1 MKLRWKSR
9 WMSAFL
15 VALAL
20 FIAMP
25 ASVFAIDGV
34 YHAPYGTDD
43 LYDVQ
48 VTERLPRDPVAG
60 DTVYLKLTTWPI
72 EAGQATWIT
81 WTKNGVTQ
89 TVINGTWKY
98 NNGNNSYWEV
108 NMGSFSKGDAV
119 TYTVHANKSGANEKT
134 IGPFSFTVTGW
145 ESVASISSYT
155 NSTNHVV
162 LNASPNTGTMS
173 PKINIAFQADD
184 VFRVQLS
191 PKGTATMAT
200 GLSNYTFA
208 DNTTYYLISTSA
220 LKIRIDKNPYK
231 MSVYKP
237 DGTTLI
243 AREYDSTVNR
253 NMAWLTDGSNI
264 IDKVQDNLYSPTS
277 EQFYGF
283 GEHYNNFQKRG
294 YDVDTYVY
302 NQYKNQGSKTY
313 MSIPFFV
320 NTNGY
325 GVYVNSTYYS
335 KFKLATDRS
344 DMYNFTVNTSGAS
357 TSMLD
362 YYFVYGSNVKDVI
375 SNYSDLT
382 YKPTMLP
389 KWAFGLWMSANEWD
403 RQSEVTTA
411 LSNASTN
418 NIPATAV
425 VLEQWSDENTFYI
438 FNDATYTPKTGSAA
452 FSYSDFTFGTKW
464 PNPAQMATDIHN
476 AGMKLVLWQ
485 VPIQKYTNYAYTQ
498 KDNDESYMISQ
509 GYAVGDGNSGQ
520 YRLPAGSWF
529 ENSLLLDFT
538 STSAKNWWMS
548 KRAYLFDG
556 VGIDG
561 FKTDGG
567 EMVWGRWL
575 TFNNGK
581 KGDEMRNQYPNDY
594 VAAYNDYAHS
604 KKADSVS
611 FSRSGTSG
619 AQKSQIF
626 WAGDQESTFGAFRDA
641 MHAGL
646 TSSISGVPFWSWD
659 LAGFTGDTY
668 PTAELYKRSIEM
680 AAFSPIMQFH
690 SEKSNP
696 SPSEER
702 SPWNAAT
709 RTGDSTVLTTSQ
721 KFINAR
727 MNLLPYIYSEAKKTS
742 DTGIPLMRAMVVE
755 YPGDTSTFGLTEQ
768 YMFGD
773 NLLVAPVVNQGET
786 SKSVYLPA
794 GEWTDFWWG
803 AMRPGSQT
811 ISYYASV
818 DDMPVFAKAGA
829 ILPMNL
835 NSTYTVGGTIGN
847 DLTNYTNLTFRVF
860 PQGTTSYSWYDGTT
874 TRTITSTEEYNLDKV
889 TVSVPAL
896 TVTSTL
902 QVLTKKPSSVTKD
915 GSGLTEYSSVSSLSS
930 ASQGWYYDS
939 AAKLAYV
946 KISSGVSARS
956 VVLNGVDKN
965 AYEAEFATLNA
976 VSTNTNHTGYLGTG
990 FVDGFATSGDS
1001 VEFQVYAPSA
1011 ATYSIDVRYSAGGGA
1026 GSRAIYKNG
1035 VKVTDLSLSA
1045 TTNWDTWNTATL
1057 STSLNAGLNTIRVQ
1071 YDSGNST
1078 GINLDNVGIRW

>member
-1 MKLRWKSR
+1 MKTRWHSR
-9 WMSAFL
+9 LASALLLGLVVLLAVPASAF
-15 VALAL
+15 
-20 FIAMP
+20 
-25 ASVFAIDGV
+25 AISGV

-48 VTERLPRDPVAG
+48 LTERYPRDPVAG

-72 EAGQATWIT
+72 ESGQATWIT
-81 WTKNGVTQ
+81 WTKNGATQ
-89 TVINGTWKY
+89 SVINGTWQY
-98 NNGNNSYWEV
+98 NSGSNSYWQI
-108 NMGSFSKGDAV
+108 NMGTFAKGDVV
-119 TYTVHANKSGANEKT
+119 TYTIHANKDGANEKT
-134 IGPFSFTVTGW
+134 IGPFTFTVTGW
-145 ESVASISSYT
+145 ESVASVSGYT
-155 NSTNHVV
+155 DGGNKVTLSAT
-162 LNASPNTGTMS
+162 PNTGTLS
-173 PKINIAFQADD
+173 PKIGISFQAAD

-191 PKGTATMAT
+191 PKGTGTLAT

-231 MSVYKP
+231 LSVYKP

-243 AREYDSTVNR
+243 AREYDNSVNK
-253 NMAWLTDGSNI
+253 NMAWLTDGTSI

-302 NQYKNQGSKTY
+302 NQYKNQNDRTY
-313 MSIPFFV
+313 MAIPFFI

-325 GVYVNSTYYS
+325 GIYVNSTYYS
-335 KFKLATDRS
+335 KFKMATERT
-344 DMYNFTVNTSGAS
+344 DMYNFTVNTGGGANS
-357 TSMLD
+357 LLD
-362 YYFVYGSNVKDVI
+362 YYFIYGSDLKDVV
-375 SNYSDLT
+375 SNYTDIT
-382 YKPTMLP
+382 YKPAMLP

-403 RQSEVTTA
+403 RQSEVTAA
-411 LSNASTN
+411 LSSASTN
-418 NIPATAV
+418 NIPASAV

-485 VPIQKYTNYAYTQ
+485 VPIQKYTSSAYTQ

-509 GYAVGDGNSGQ
+509 GYAVGDGSGGQ

-538 STSAKNWWMS
+538 NTAAKNWWMS

-556 VGIDG
+556 IGIDG

-567 EMVWGRWL
+567 EMVWGRSL
-575 TFNNGK
+575 TFSNGK

-594 VAAYNDYAHS
+594 VGAYNAYALS
-604 KKADSVS
+604 KNANSVS

-619 AQKSQIF
+619 AQKNQIF
-626 WAGDQESTFGAFRDA
+626 WAGDQESTFGAYQQA
-641 MHAGL
+641 VLAGL
-646 TSSISGVPFWSWD
+646 SSNISGVPFTSWD
-659 LAGFTGDTY
+659 LAGFTGDSF
-668 PTAELYKRSIEM
+668 PTAELYKRSIAM
-680 AAFSPIMQFH
+680 AAFSPVMQFH
-690 SEKSNP
+690 SEKASP

-702 SPWNAAT
+702 SPWNAAS

-727 MNLLPYIYSEAKKTS
+727 YNIIPYLYSEGKKSS
-742 DTGIPLMRAMVVE
+742 DTGVPLMRAMVLD
-755 YPGDTSTFGLTEQ
+755 YPSDTNTYGLTAQ
-768 YMFGD
+768 YMLGD

-786 SKSVYLPA
+786 NKSVYLPA
-794 GEWTDFWWG
+794 GEWVDFWWG

-811 ISYYASV
+811 IGYYASV
-818 DDMPVFAKAGA
+818 DDLPVFAKAGA

-847 DLTNYTNLTFRVF
+847 DLTNYTNLTFRIF
-860 PQGTTSYSWYDGTT
+860 PQGTTSYSWYDGSATK
-874 TRTITSTEEYNLDKV
+874 TITSTENYGSDQV

-896 TVTSTL
+896 TTTSTL

-915 GSGLTEYSSVSSLSS
+915 GSALTQQTTLSGLTS
-930 ASQGWYYDS
+930 ASQGWYYDT
-939 AAKLAYV
+939 AAKLVYV
-946 KISSGVSARS
+946 KISSGASARS
-956 VVLNGVDKN
+956 VVLSGVDKN
-965 AYEAEFATLNA
+965 EYEAEFATLFA
-976 VSTNTNHTGYLGTG
+976 VSTNTDHTGYLGTG
-990 FVDGFATSGDS
+990 FVDGFATSGDF
-1001 VEFQVYAPSA
+1001 VEVKVYAPTA
-1011 ATYSIDVRYSAGGGA
+1011 GTYSIDVRYSAGGGA
-1026 GSRAIYKNG
+1026 ASRAIYKNG
-1035 VKVTDLSLSA
+1035 TKVTDLSLPA
-1045 TTNWDTWNTATL
+1045 TANWDTWNTATTT
-1057 STSLNAGLNTIRVQ
+1057 TSLNAGLNTIRVQ
-1071 YDSGNST
+1071 YDAGNAS
-1078 GINLDNVGIRW
+1078 GINLDNVAIRW

>member
-1 MKLRWKSR
+1 MGKRWKSR
-9 WMSAFL
+9 WVSAL
-15 VALAL
+15 LAAALIAVA
-20 FIAMP
+20 P
-25 ASVFAIDGV
+25 ANVYAIDGV
-34 YHAPYGTDD
+34 YHAPYGIDD
-43 LYDVQ
+43 LYEIQ
-48 VTERLPRDPVAG
+48 QTERYPRDPVAG
-60 DTVYLKLTTWPI
+60 DNVYVKVTTWPV
-72 EAGQATWIT
+72 EMGQATWIT
-81 WTKNGVTQ
+81 WKKNGVTQ
-89 TVINGTWKY
+89 SVINGSWQY
-98 NNGNNSYWEV
+98 NSGNNSYWQIG
-108 NMGSFSKGDAV
+108 MGSFSKGDV
-119 TYTVHANKSGANEKT
+119 VEYTVHANKDGTNEKT
-134 IGPFSFTVTGW
+134 IGPFTFTVTGW
-145 ESVASISSYT
+145 ESVASIGSYT
-155 NSTNHVV
+155 DSSNKVV
-162 LNASPNTGTMS
+162 LTGSPNTGTFT
-173 PKINIAFQADD
+173 PKIGISFQADD

-191 PKGTATMAT
+191 PKGTSTFAT

-253 NMAWLTDGSNI
+253 NMAWLTDGNNV
-264 IDKVQDNLYSPTS
+264 IDKVQDHFYSPVS

-283 GEHYNNFQKRG
+283 GERYNNFQKRG
-294 YDVDTYVY
+294 YDVDNYVY
-302 NQYKNQGSKTY
+302 NQYRNQADKTY

-325 GVYVNSTYYS
+325 GVFVNSTYYS
-335 KFKLATDRS
+335 KFKMATERS
-344 DMYNFTVNTSGAS
+344 DMYNFTVNTGGAS

-362 YYFVYGSNVKDVI
+362 YYFVYGSDLKDVI
-375 SNYSDLT
+375 SNYTDLT

-403 RQSEVTTA
+403 RQSEVTSA

-418 NIPATAV
+418 DIPATVV

-476 AGMKLVLWQ
+476 AGMKVLLWQ

-509 GYAVGDGNSGQ
+509 GYAVGDGSGGQ

-538 STSAKNWWMS
+538 NTSAKNWWMS
-548 KRAYLFDG
+548 KRSYLFDG
-556 VGIDG
+556 IGIDG

-575 TFNNGK
+575 TFNSGK

-604 KKADSVS
+604 KNADSVS

-626 WAGDQESTFGAFRDA
+626 WAGDQESTFSAFRDA

-659 LAGFTGDTY
+659 LAGFTGNSY
-668 PTAELYKRSIEM
+668 PTAELYKRSIAM

-690 SEKSNP
+690 SEKANP

-721 KFINAR
+721 KFINTR

-755 YPGDTSTFGLTEQ
+755 YPGDTNTYGLTEQ

-773 NLLVAPVVNQGET
+773 SLLVAPIVNQGET
-786 SKSVYLPA
+786 NKSVYLPA
-794 GEWTDFWWG
+794 GEWVDFWWG

-811 ISYYASV
+811 ISYYAGV
-818 DDMPVFAKAGA
+818 DDMPVFVKAGA

-835 NSTYTVGGTIGN
+835 NGTYSVGGTIGN
-847 DLTNYTNLTFRVF
+847 DLASYTKLTFRVF
-860 PQGTTSYSWYDGTT
+860 PQGTTSYSWYDGASTK
-874 TRTITSTEEYNLDKV
+874 TITSTEEYDLNKV

-915 GSGLTEYSSVSSLSS
+915 GTTLTSYSSVANLNS
-930 ASQGWYYDS
+930 ASEGWYYDT

-946 KISSGVSARS
+946 KIASGASARS

-965 AYEAEFATLNA
+965 EYEAEFGTLNA
-976 VSTNTNHTGYLGTG
+976 VSTNTNHAGYFGTG
-990 FVDGFATSGDS
+990 FVDGFATSGDY
-1001 VEFQVYAPSA
+1001 VEFKVYAPSA
-1011 ATYSIDVRYSAGGGA
+1011 GTYDIDVRYSAGGGA
-1026 GSRAIYKNG
+1026 ATRAIYKNG
-1035 VKVTDLSLSA
+1035 SKVTDLSLPA
-1045 TTNWDTWNTATL
+1045 TADWDSWNTASV
-1057 STSLNAGLNTIRVQ
+1057 STTLNAGMNTIRVQ
-1071 YDSGNST
+1071 YDAGNST
-1078 GINLDNVGIRW
+1078 GINLDNAAIRW